1 MSGDMPWAP
10 EGGALPPPADRLQ
23 GRGILVTGAA
33 QGIGRAIA
41 ELFSAEGA
49 RVALVDVNE
58 AALRDV
64 AQQTG
69 GIALAC
75 DLRDEEAVPRVVGAA
90 AHALGRL
97 DGLVNAAGIHT
108 AGSLAETSPAL
119 WREVMDVN
127 LTAPFL
133 VCRAALPH
141 LAAHAGSTI
150 VNISSGVGLA
160 PFANR
165 AAYATSKGG
174 LITLGKV
181 LAMELAPAIRVNT
194 VCPGLIDTPMTAAL
208 AGHNDRDEVLRRY
221 ALGRLGRDVEVAQAV
236 LFLSTTASSFVT
248 GITLAVDG
256 GRTFH

>member
-1 MSGDMPWAP
+1 M
-10 EGGALPPPADRLQ
+10 
-23 GRGILVTGAA
+23 I
-33 QGIGRAIA
+33 
-41 ELFSAEGA
+41 
-49 RVALVDVNE
+49 
-58 AALRDV
+58 
-64 AQQTG
+64 
-69 GIALAC
+69 
-75 DLRDEEAVPRVVGAA
+75 
-90 AHALGRL
+90 
-97 DGLVNAAGIHT
+97 
-108 AGSLAETSPAL
+108 
-119 WREVMDVN
+119 DVN

-141 LAAHAGSTI
+141 LAAHTGSTI

-160 PFANR
+160 PFVNR

-221 ALGRLGRDVEVAQAV
+221 ALRRLGRDVEVAQAV

>member
-1 MSGDMPWAP
+1 MSVEIAWRP
-10 EGGALPPPADRLQ
+10 EGGALPPPADRLL

-41 ELFSAEGA
+41 ELFAAEGA
-49 RVALVDVNE
+49 QVALLDVNKS
-58 AALRDV
+58 ALRDV
-64 AQQTG
+64 ATQTG
-69 GIALAC
+69 GTALAC
-75 DLRDEEAVPRVVGAA
+75 DLRDEEAIPRMVDVAA
-90 AHALGRL
+90 TALGRL
-97 DGLVNAAGIHT
+97 DGVVNAAGIHDS
-108 AGSLAETSPAL
+108 GSIEETSPAR
-119 WREVMDVN
+119 WREVMEVN

-133 VCRAALPH
+133 VCRAALRH
-141 LAAHAGSTI
+141 LTAHAGSTI

-181 LAMELAPAIRVNT
+181 LAMELAPSIRVNT

-208 AGHNDRDEVLRRY
+208 AGYNSHKDLLQRY
-221 ALGRLGRDVEVAQAV
+221 ALRRLGRDVEVAQAV

-248 GITLAVDG
+248 GATLAVDG